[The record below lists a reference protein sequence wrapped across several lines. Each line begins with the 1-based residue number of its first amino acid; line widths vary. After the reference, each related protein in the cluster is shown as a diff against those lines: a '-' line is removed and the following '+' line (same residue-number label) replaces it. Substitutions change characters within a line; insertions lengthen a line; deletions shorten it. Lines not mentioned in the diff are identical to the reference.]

1 LLADICSARMIKAL
15 LLIFDPIR
23 TWERVVV
30 ARRPWTQILWLYFLP
45 FLVLV
50 SCVEGYG
57 IRRWGKPRGDLD
69 RLQALPLAQILFYEA
84 AEFVLALLTVLFV
97 AKLIKSMGETFHGR
111 HTFAQAFTV
120 AAYGLSPVLLLRM
133 LDAFPSVSPWLTWG
147 LGVVLAAVILYH
159 GLPRVMQPDPP
170 HAFGLYLMSTVL
182 LFIVT
187 GLARFVTAWYLEG
200 RFTKLDDVISRVT
213 SGWKF

>member
-1 LLADICSARMIKAL
+1 MIKAL

-30 ARRPWTQILWLYFLP
+30 ARRPWKQILWLYFLP

-133 LDAFPSVSPWLTWG
+133 LDAFPSISPWLTWA

-170 HAFGLYLMSTVL
+170 HAFGLYLVSTVL

-187 GLARFVTAWYLEG
+187 GLVRFVTAWYLQG
-200 RFTKLDDVISRVT
+200 RFTKLDDVISHVT
-213 SGWKF
+213 SNWKF

>member
-1 LLADICSARMIKAL
+1 MIKAL

-30 ARRPWTQILWLYFLP
+30 ARRPWMQILLLYFVP

-50 SCVEGYG
+50 SFVEGSG
-57 IRRWGKPRGDLD
+57 IRRWGKPRGELD
-69 RLQALPLAQILFYEA
+69 RLQALPLSQILIYELVQ
-84 AEFVLALLTVLFV
+84 FLLTLLAVLLV

-133 LDAFPSVSPWLTWG
+133 FDAFPSISPWLTWG
-147 LGVVLAAVILYH
+147 IGVVLAAVILYH

-182 LFIVT
+182 LVIVT
-187 GLARFVTAWYLEG
+187 GVARFVTAWYLHG
-200 RFTKLDDVISRVT
+200 KFTKLDDLISHVS